1 MNTAAPNKLTSART
15 VVGRTRTTAKKA
27 ILNKSALNIPSLNKP
42 IVNKEYALFCLTEGG
57 IALAR
62 RLQSHLAMDCFT
74 SPELL
79 ESEFLDPDN
88 GFMAFE
94 DGFASTVR
102 KAFIQYS
109 ALIMIGATGIAIRVI
124 APLLKDKMT
133 DPAVVVLDEK
143 GQFAISLLSGHMGG
157 ANKLAQQIA
166 DILDGQAVITTATD
180 VNQVAALDLLSQQI
194 DGEMEN
200 FRTNVKTV
208 NQMLVNGKRVGI
220 WWHPSLRCEKE
231 RYDTRGFISV
241 DVLDDRPELDALVY
255 VSYERINLALAIP
268 TFKLIPRRIVAGIGC
283 RRGVEA
289 DRLAELLDRHLME
302 YGLEPLALK
311 AVGSIE
317 LKKAEPA
324 LIQLAE
330 KRQIPF
336 QIFSVNQLAQCE
348 QALPASEFVRKT
360 VGIGCVSQPVAWI
373 MSQGHLVGHTLRE
386 QGVTITLG
394 VLNPC

>member
-1 MNTAAPNKLTSART
+1 MNTVALDQ
-15 VVGRTRTTAKKA
+15 A
-27 ILNKSALNIPSLNKP
+27 IPENVISQNAI
-42 IVNKEYALFCLTEGG
+42 ALFCLTAGG
-57 IALAR
+57 MALAR

-74 SPELL
+74 SPEWV
-79 ESEFLDPDN
+79 ET
-88 GFMAFE
+88 GFTAF
-94 DGFASTVR
+94 DDTFANTVR
-102 KAFIQYS
+102 KAFIQYG

-157 ANKLAQQIA
+157 ANDLARQVA

-180 VNQVAALDLLSQQI
+180 VNQIAALDVLAQQI
-194 DGEMEN
+194 DGKMEN
-200 FRTNVKTV
+200 FRANVKTI

-220 WWHPSLRCEKE
+220 WWHPALNGEQGC
-231 RYDTRGFISV
+231 YDTRGFIPV
-241 DVLDDRPELDALVY
+241 TDLNRLPKLDALVY
-255 VSYERINLALAIP
+255 VSYGSAKLELPIP
-268 TFKLIPRRIVAGIGC
+268 TFKLVPRRIVAGIGC

-289 DRLAELLDRHLME
+289 RRITQLLEYHLAGHDLD
-302 YGLEPLALK
+302 PLALK
-311 AVGSIE
+311 AIGSVE
-317 LKKAEPA
+317 LKQAEPA

-330 KRQIPF
+330 ERQIPF

-348 QALPASEFVRKT
+348 QEQAFPASEFVRKT
-360 VGIGCVSQPVAWI
+360 VGTGCVSQPVAWL

-394 VLNPC
+394 VRHPC

>member
-1 MNTAAPNKLTSART
+1 MNTVAPNKFTSART
-15 VVGRTRTTAKKA
+15 AVGRATAKKA
-27 ILNKSALNIPSLNKP
+27 SLNRSVLNKSVLNKA

-79 ESEFLDPDN
+79 ESEFMDADS

-102 KAFIQYS
+102 KAFIQYG

-180 VNQVAALDLLSQQI
+180 VNQVAALDMLSQQI

-208 NQMLVNGKRVGI
+208 NQMLANGKRVGI
-220 WWHPSLRCEKE
+220 WWHPSLRCEKD
-231 RYDTRGFISV
+231 RYDTRGFIPV
-241 DVLDDRPELDALVY
+241 DALDDRPELDALVY
-255 VSYERINLALAIP
+255 VSYERTNLVLAIP

-283 RRGVEA
+283 RRGVKAE
-289 DRLAELLDRHLME
+289 RLTELLEHHLAE
-302 YGLEPLALK
+302 YSFEPLALK

-330 KRQIPF
+330 KCQIPF

-348 QALPASEFVRKT
+348 QEFPVSEFVRKT
-360 VGIGCVSQPVAWI
+360 VGIGCVSQPVAWL

-394 VLNPC
+394 VLHPC